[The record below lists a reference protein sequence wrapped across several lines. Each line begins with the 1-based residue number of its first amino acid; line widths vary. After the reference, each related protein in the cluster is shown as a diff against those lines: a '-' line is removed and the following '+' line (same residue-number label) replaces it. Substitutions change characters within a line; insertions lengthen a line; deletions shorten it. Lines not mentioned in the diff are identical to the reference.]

1 MAKRTRT
8 ELENQERI
16 YTDADLRFKISS
28 DTSHEIQFQQWVAL
42 RNVLG
47 FYNVD
52 GIDWYQIDDALEQ
65 LKEDPSL
72 KITDVL
78 SDREYRDVMDEI
90 TTALKE
96 YLDEI
101 WHNKDSKK
109 MADKI
114 DVLQKQAGLF
124 QQLRVIGLFDYL

>member
-1 MAKRTRT
+1 MFRLRTWR
-8 ELENQERI
+8 LINLFVYI
-16 YTDADLRFKISS
+16 
-28 DTSHEIQFQQWVAL
+28 
-42 RNVLG
+42 
-47 FYNVD
+47 
-52 GIDWYQIDDALEQ
+52 
-65 LKEDPSL
+65 
-72 KITDVL
+72 L

-90 TTALKE
+90 TTTLKE

-114 DVLQKQAGLF
+114 EVLQKQAGLF